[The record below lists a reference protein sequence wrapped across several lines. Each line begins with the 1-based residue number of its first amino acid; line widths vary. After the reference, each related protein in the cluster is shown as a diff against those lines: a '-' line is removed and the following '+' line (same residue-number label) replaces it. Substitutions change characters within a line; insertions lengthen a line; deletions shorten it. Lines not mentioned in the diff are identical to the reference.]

1 MNGIL
6 GTIGIQKML
15 IDLSW
20 DPQLSKHEEGDVV
33 NEKQS
38 TWGEMVMSFK
48 LLPFHQLPHSK
59 IRKV

>member
-33 NEKQS
+33 NEKHRVCGGK
-38 TWGEMVMSFK
+38 W
-48 LLPFHQLPHSK
+48 
-59 IRKV
+59 

>member
-38 TWGEMVMSFK
+38 MWGEMVMSFK
-48 LLPFHQLPHSK
+48 LLPFHQLPYSK